1 MPSYRP
7 LLALA
12 LAGAPWS
19 AFAADPPTLEE
30 LAKRLD
36 AIEQRLGAQAATPAN
51 GDAATVADL
60 DQRLRV
66 LERKLELQQEE
77 AESKAATTPVV
88 SLDEK
93 GLAVRSASPGAFE
106 VKLRGLVQGD
116 GRFWIGDDEVPQN
129 DTFLLR
135 RVEPTLEGS
144 WGSLLGFRLTA
155 QLAGDSATIN
165 DAYVDLKFDPRATV
179 RIGKTKTPL
188 GLERLQSS
196 GSTEQ
201 VELGFPSELAPGR
214 DIGVQLQG
222 QFPVGLSYAFGVY
235 NGTADGRDGSTTN
248 PDGDFDVVGR
258 VFFEPWKNAANALSG
273 LGFGIAAS
281 RGERHGSGS
290 AFLPRY
296 RTPGQVTF
304 FGYRSDVTADGTQER
319 WSPQAYFYDGP
330 FGLLGEY
337 IVSREEV
344 VAGTGERAELEN
356 RAWQVSGGVVLT
368 GEDASYQGVVR
379 PDHPFTPGGP
389 GWGALELVA
398 RYGRL
403 EIDDDA
409 FPLFADPLQ
418 AMAAARGWGLGLNW
432 ILTRNLKLT
441 ANYTRTAFEAAPG
454 GTARED
460 EQVFFTR
467 AQFSF

>member
-12 LAGAPWS
+12 LAGAPLS
-19 AFAADPPTLEE
+19 AFAADLPTLAD
-30 LAKRLD
+30 LAKRLE
-36 AIEQRLGAQAATPAN
+36 AIEQRLASPGATPSN
-51 GDAATVADL
+51 SDSATVADL

-66 LERKLELQQEE
+66 LERRLALQQEE
-77 AESKAATTPVV
+77 AASKAATAPVV

-116 GRFWIGDDEVPQN
+116 GRFWIGDDDVPQN

-222 QFPVGLSYAFGVY
+222 QFPAGVSYALGVY
-235 NGTADGRDGSTTN
+235 NGTVDGRDGTTTN

-258 VFFEPWKNAANALSG
+258 VFFEPWKADANALSG
-273 LGFGIAAS
+273 LGFGVAAT
-281 RGERHGSGS
+281 RGERHGAGS
-290 AFLPRY
+290 SFLLLY
-296 RTPGQVTF
+296 GAWNAETGW
-304 FGYRSDVTADGTQER
+304 DV
-319 WSPQAYFYDGP
+319 
-330 FGLLGEY
+330 
-337 IVSREEV
+337 
-344 VAGTGERAELEN
+344 RA
-356 RAWQVSGGVVLT
+356 S
-368 GEDASYQGVVR
+368 
-379 PDHPFTPGGP
+379 
-389 GWGALELVA
+389 A
-398 RYGRL
+398 R
-403 EIDDDA
+403 
-409 FPLFADPLQ
+409 
-418 AMAAARGWGLGLNW
+418 
-432 ILTRNLKLT
+432 
-441 ANYTRTAFEAAPG
+441 
-454 GTARED
+454 
-460 EQVFFTR
+460 
-467 AQFSF
+467 

>member
-1 MPSYRP
+1 MPSFRP
-7 LLALA
+7 LFALA
-12 LAGAPWS
+12 LAS
-19 AFAADPPTLEE
+19 ASWPALAADPPTLQG
-30 LAKRLD
+30 LARRLD
-36 AIEQRLGAQAATPAN
+36 AIEQRLGTSSASPVDTAS
-51 GDAATVADL
+51 VADL

-66 LERKLELQQEE
+66 LERKLELQ
-77 AESKAATTPVV
+77 AEDAASKAATAPVV

-93 GLAVRSASPGAFE
+93 GLAVRSAAPGAFE
-106 VKLRGLVQGD
+106 LKLRGLVQGD
-116 GRFWIGDDEVPQN
+116 GRFWIGDDALPQN

-135 RVEPTLEGS
+135 RIEPTLEGG

-155 QLAGDSATIN
+155 QFAGDTATIN
-165 DAYVDLKFDPRATV
+165 DAYLDLKFDPRATV
-179 RIGKTKTPL
+179 RIGKTKTPV

-196 GSTEQ
+196 ASTEQ

-214 DIGVQLQG
+214 DVGVQLQG
-222 QFPVGLSYAFGVY
+222 QFPAGVSYALGVY
-235 NGTADGRDGSTTN
+235 NGTPDGRDGLTSN

-273 LGFGIAAS
+273 LGFGVAAS
-281 RGERHGSGS
+281 RGERHGTGS

-304 FGYRSDVTADGTQER
+304 FGYRSDVAADGAQER
-319 WSPQAYFYDGP
+319 WSPQAYFYKGP

-337 IVSREEV
+337 IASREEV
-344 VAGTGERAELEN
+344 VAGSGARAELEH
-356 RAWQVSGGVVLT
+356 RAWQLSGGVVLT
-368 GEDASYQGVVR
+368 GEAASYQGVVR
-379 PDHPFTPGGP
+379 PDHPFTLGGP

-409 FPLFADPLQ
+409 FPLFADPMQ

-432 ILTRNLKLT
+432 VLTRNLKLT

-460 EQVFFTR
+460 EQVVFTR

>member
-12 LAGAPWS
+12 LAGAPLS
-19 AFAADPPTLEE
+19 AFAADPPTLEA
-30 LAKRLD
+30 LAKRLG
-36 AIEQRLGAQAATPAN
+36 AIEQRLAAPGAAPSSS
-51 GDAATVADL
+51 DSATVADL

-66 LERKLELQQEE
+66 LERRLELQQED
-77 AESKAATTPVV
+77 AASKAATAPVV

-116 GRFWIGDDEVPQN
+116 GRFWIGDDALPQN

-155 QLAGDSATIN
+155 QFAGDTATIN

-179 RIGKTKTPL
+179 RVGKTKTPV

-196 GSTEQ
+196 ASTEQ

-214 DIGVQLQG
+214 DVGVQLQG
-222 QFPVGLSYAFGVY
+222 QFPAGVSYALGLY
-235 NGTADGRDGSTTN
+235 NGTVDGRDGTTTN

-273 LGFGIAAS
+273 LGFGVAAS
-281 RGERHGSGS
+281 RGERHGAGTS
-290 AFLPRY
+290 FLPRY

-304 FGYRSDVTADGTQER
+304 FGYRGDVTADGVQER
-319 WSPQAYFYDGP
+319 WSPQAYYYNGP

-337 IVSREEV
+337 IVSRQEV
-344 VAGTGERAELEN
+344 LAATGERADLEH
-356 RAWQVSGGVVLT
+356 RAWQLSGGWVLT

-379 PDHPFTPGGP
+379 PDHPFTLGTP

-409 FPLFADPLQ
+409 FPLFADPTQ
-418 AMAAARGWGLGLNW
+418 AMAAASGWGLGLNW
-432 ILTRNLKLT
+432 YLTRNLKLT
-441 ANYTRTAFEAAPG
+441 ANYTRTAFDAAPG
-454 GTARED
+454 ATARED

>member
-1 MPSYRP
+1 MPSIRP

-12 LAGAPWS
+12 LAGVPLS
-19 AFAADPPTLEE
+19 AFAAEPPTLAE
-30 LAKRLD
+30 LARRLD
-36 AIEQRLGAQAATPAN
+36 ALEQRLATPAA
-51 GDAATVADL
+51 DASAGAASTDL

-66 LERKLELQQEE
+66 LERKLELQSED
-77 AESKAATTPVV
+77 AAAKAASAPVV
-88 SLDEK
+88 SLDDK
-93 GLAVRSASPGAFE
+93 GLAVRSAKPGGFE
-106 VKLRGLVQGD
+106 LKLRGLVQGD
-116 GRFWIGDDEVPQN
+116 GRFWLGDDQVPQD

-144 WGSLLGFRLTA
+144 WGPLLGFRVTA

-165 DAYVDLKFDPRATV
+165 DAYLDLKFDPRATLRV
-179 RIGKTKTPL
+179 GKTKTPL

-196 GSTEQ
+196 GSTEE

-222 QFPVGLSYAFGVY
+222 QFPIGASYALGVY
-235 NGTADGRDGSTTN
+235 NGTVDGRDGATSN
-248 PDGDFDVVGR
+248 PDGDFDLVGR
-258 VFFEPWKNAANALSG
+258 VFFEPWKEAANALSG

-281 RGERHGSGS
+281 RGQRHGSGS

-304 FGYRSDVTADGTQER
+304 FGYRNDIAADGAQER
-319 WSPQAYFYDGP
+319 WSPQAYYYRGR
-330 FGLLGEY
+330 FGVLGEY
-337 IVSREEV
+337 IVSRQQ
-344 VAGTGERAELEN
+344 VAAGSGERATLAN
-356 RAWQVSGGVVLT
+356 RAWQLSGGVVLT

-379 PDHPFTPGGP
+379 PDHPFTLGGA

-403 EIDDDA
+403 EIDNAA
-409 FPLFADPLQ
+409 FPLFADPAQ
-418 AMAAARGWGLGLNW
+418 AMAAAHGWGIGLNW
-432 ILTRNLKLT
+432 YLTRNFKLV
-441 ANYTRTAFEAAPG
+441 ANYTRTAFDAALGAP
-454 GTARED
+454 ARED
-460 EQVFFTR
+460 EQAFFTR